1 MNKQP
6 QKIVLVTGGTGSFG
20 RTMVKH
26 LLQDPEVTEIR
37 ILSRDEWK
45 QEEMRIEINSER
57 LRCYIGDVRSR
68 QSVDNAMHGV
78 DLVFHAAALKQ
89 VPSCEFFPMQAVQTN
104 ILGSA
109 NVIDSAIEHQ
119 VRCIVCLGTDKAVAP
134 VNAMGMTKAMMEKV
148 VQAAAR
154 QVGPSSTRVCSV
166 RYGNVMY
173 SRGSVIPL
181 FIKQIKSNQPLSVT
195 EPNMTRFMMPLRD
208 SITLVKFAFEHA
220 EQGDIFIQKAPSATI
235 QTLVDAL
242 KSLFNSTSEVRRIGI
257 RHGEKMHEVLA
268 SAEELRRSEDMGSY
282 FRISMD
288 ARDLN
293 YSKFFTDGDPQ
304 QREYEDFGS
313 HNTTLLTVQQMKD
326 LLLTLP
332 EIRRDLGMDVD

>member
-1 MNKQP
+1 MKNN
-6 QKIVLVTGGTGSFG
+6 KIVLVTGGTGSFG

-26 LLQDPEVTEIR
+26 LLGDPNVTEIR

-45 QEEMRIEINSER
+45 QEEMRLEINSDK
-57 LRCYIGDVRSR
+57 LKCYIGDVRSR
-68 QSVDNAMHGV
+68 DSVNNAMHGV
-78 DLVFHAAALKQ
+78 NLVFHAAALKQ

-104 ILGSA
+104 ILGSS
-109 NVIDSAIEHQ
+109 NVIDSAIDNN
-119 VRCIVCLGTDKAVAP
+119 VSCIVCLGTDKAVSP

-154 QVGPSSTRVCSV
+154 QLGKSETRVCSV

-181 FIKQIKSNQPLSVT
+181 FIKQIKSKSPITVT
-195 EPNMTRFMMPLRD
+195 ELNMTRFMMPLRD

-220 EQGDIFIQKAPSATI
+220 EQGDVFIQKAPSATI
-235 QTLVDAL
+235 QTLIDAL
-242 KSLFNSTSEVRRIGI
+242 QSLFKSNCEVRRIGI
-257 RHGEKMHEVLA
+257 RHGEKMHEILA
-268 SAEELRRSEDMGSY
+268 SAEELRRSEDLGDY
-282 FRISMD
+282 YRISMD

-304 QREYEDFGS
+304 QKEYEDFGS
-313 HNTTLLTVQQMKD
+313 HNTELLNVEQMKE

-332 EIRRDLGMDVD
+332 EIRRDLGMEVT